1 MFVLNCCVSRDEM
14 LKYIPKADKRS
25 RRRKRKKRK
34 EEKEGAEEKKMEDI
48 PQETEP
54 EIYHPVCCRE
64 CNTEVAVFDKQ
75 EVFHFF
81 NVLASA
87 P

>member
-1 MFVLNCCVSRDEM
+1 MFVLNCCVLRDEV
-14 LKYIPKADKRS
+14 LKYVPKADKTS
-25 RRRKRKKRK
+25 RRRKRKMRK
-34 EEKEGAEEKKMEDI
+34 EKKEGAEEEDI
-48 PQETEP
+48 PEETEP
-54 EIYHPVCCRE
+54 EIYHPVRCRE

-75 EVFHFF
+75 EIFHFF